1 MKKIIKSNFILLS
14 LLALMSAFAFTSCK
28 DCDGSPDIK
37 AGTPVLTSITPNDPS
52 GGDLVTVIGTGLG
65 DMTSIVFAKED
76 VPATV
81 VSTLNTETCILFRV
95 PQAVNGGV
103 QNVTFTNRNGK
114 TMVTSLNVQAPA
126 QVVSVSDYNF
136 TEGTELTLT
145 GYNFNDVSGVVL
157 TGTSTAVTVV
167 SKTRNTMVIKMP
179 ATTLSRAT
187 LDITNV
193 TGTTTTTQEF
203 VCYDNNFLC
212 YTDAYGPG
220 AFNGGI
226 QNWGWGCTTGE
237 VTTQYKNGT
246 KSLKV
251 TYTDGGLSLFLGSD
265 TWADGHWFTD
275 FFTAKYLT
283 FWAKGEGAV
292 VALTIVDDSPPWGGT
307 FPGGTVTLAIPADTW
322 TYFKVDAAA
331 TWRNPYGRID
341 FKAKNAT
348 VYFDDIIYV
357 K

>member
-14 LLALMSAFAFTSCK
+14 LLALVSAFAFTSCT
-28 DCDGSPDIK
+28 DSDGSPDIK
-37 AGTPVLTSITPNDPS
+37 AGTPVLTSITPADPA

-65 DMTSIVFAKED
+65 DMTSIVFAKGE

-81 VSTLNTETCILFRV
+81 VSTLNTEKCILFRV

-114 TMVTSLNVQAPA
+114 TMVTSLDVQCPA

-145 GYNFNDVSGVVL
+145 GYNFNDVTSAVFTS
-157 TGTSTAVTVV
+157 TGTPVTIL
-167 SKTRNTMVIKMP
+167 SQTRNTMVIKMP
-179 ATTLSRAT
+179 ATTLSRTT
-187 LDITNV
+187 LDLTNI

-203 VCYDNNFLC
+203 VCYDNNFLV

-226 QNWGWGCTTGE
+226 QSWSWGCTVGE
-237 VTTQYKNGT
+237 TTSTFKNGT
-246 KSLKV
+246 KCLKV
-251 TYTDGGLSLFLGSD
+251 TYTDGGLSLWLGSD
-265 TWADGHWFTD
+265 TWSTGHYFTD
-275 FFTAKYLT
+275 YFPAVYLT
-283 FWAKGEGAV
+283 FWAKAEGAAV
-292 VALTIVDDSPPWGGT
+292 SVTIGDDGP
-307 FPGGTVTLAIPADTW
+307 PGGETHTEKVTIPADTW
-322 TYFKVDAAA
+322 TYFKVDATAWKS
-331 TWRNPYGRID
+331 TYGRIN

-348 VYFDDIIYV
+348 VDFDDIIYV